1 MSNWDKAREYF
12 EPNSKLG
19 ENEKDLIK
27 ASLKDDFIK
36 KWYLDRDEK
45 VKEKTKLEQW
55 RDKFRTKDSEYECD
69 NIQTREVLF
78 EKHNSTIDKIIKQ
91 KIALNQQIIKSRN
104 LLKGF
109 LDYMPAEKPYLSF
122 DKDLKPILPK
132 NDDIKKSENQ
142 NPMVEFIDLCDFFS

>member
-12 EPNSKLG
+12 EPNSKLD

-36 KWYLDRDEK
+36 KWYLNRDEK
-45 VKEKTKLEQW
+45 VKGDSKLEQW
-55 RDKFRTKDSEYECD
+55 RKKFTTKDSEYECD

-78 EKHNSTIDKIIKQ
+78 EKHNSTIDKVIRE
-91 KIALNQQIIKSRN
+91 KIAFNQKRIKGRN

-109 LDYMPAEKPYLSF
+109 IDYVPAEKPYLSF

>member
-1 MSNWDKAREYF
+1 MSNWDKMHEYF
-12 EPNSKLG
+12 NTNSKLS
-19 ENEKDLIK
+19 ENEKNLVK
-27 ASLKDDFIK
+27 SSLKDDFIK

-45 VKEKTKLEQW
+45 VKDKSKLEQW
-55 RDKFRTKDSEYECD
+55 RNKFRTKESEYECD

-78 EKHNSTIDKIIKQ
+78 EKHNPIIDNVIRQ
-91 KIALNQQIIKSRN
+91 KIAFNQKRIKGRN
-104 LLKGF
+104 LMKGF
-109 LDYMPAEKPYLSF
+109 IDYVPAEKPYLSF